1 MKKPILLMLVVFIVI
16 SCSSGLKQKSNY
28 DSPYSIEFTQPEE
41 LQAME
46 EGRSGFGYC
55 TDGKYLYAINGSTV
69 TNTLFFADALRY
81 DIEND
86 KWTQLTDKLI
96 RKRYCSAEYLN
107 GKIFVFNGIES
118 NGINN
123 NHTEVMDVKTGEIS
137 VFQGNPNPV
146 TIGGSAQ
153 WQGKIYV
160 YGGGIYEPERPRLF
174 SNQVWEV
181 NPALGKWTLLT
192 QMPIAKEVRG
202 DIVDGVLYLFG
213 GYFGEVSHN
222 IDMYNILTNTWTRLE
237 ATDVRISANA
247 VARHGKFIWLVGS
260 YHTYNLLAVF
270 DTVVKKLYFVNS
282 NILGRKNA
290 GATIVGD
297 KLYVFGGLRS
307 KRKNVIKSIQVA
319 DISEVEKQLIEARG
333 GVE

>member
-1 MKKPILLMLVVFIVI
+1 MKKSILLMLVAFIVI

-55 TDGKYLYAINGSTV
+55 TDGKYLYAINGYTV

-86 KWTQLTDKLI
+86 KWTQFTDKLI

-123 NHTEVMDVKTGEIS
+123 AHTEVLDVKTGEIN
-137 VFQGNPNPV
+137 VFKGNPNPV

-160 YGGGIYEPERPRLF
+160 YGGGIYETRNAPLPIYNSHPFCGCILR
-174 SNQVWEV
+174 EV
-181 NPALGKWTLLT
+181 NVKQKYRVPDNPMDSAL
-192 QMPIAKEVRG
+192 AKYTKAEQ
-202 DIVDGVLYLFG
+202 L
-213 GYFGEVSHN
+213 
-222 IDMYNILTNTWTRLE
+222 NILRGLKYTNPLT
-237 ATDVRISANA
+237 
-247 VARHGKFIWLVGS
+247 
-260 YHTYNLLAVF
+260 
-270 DTVVKKLYFVNS
+270 
-282 NILGRKNA
+282 
-290 GATIVGD
+290 VGD
-297 KLYVFGGLRS
+297 VF
-307 KRKNVIKSIQVA
+307 
-319 DISEVEKQLIEARG
+319 
-333 GVE
+333 